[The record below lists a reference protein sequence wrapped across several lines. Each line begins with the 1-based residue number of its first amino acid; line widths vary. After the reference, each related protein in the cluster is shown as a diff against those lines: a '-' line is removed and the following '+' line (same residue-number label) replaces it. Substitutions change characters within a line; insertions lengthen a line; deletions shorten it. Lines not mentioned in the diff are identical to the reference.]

1 MILSDISS
9 KVTSMTG
16 AGTSVYT
23 NAERLIDLNIWQQNV
38 VTEILDAQDET
49 DYDDPNHGNF
59 PRKTVPLTTNRDYSI
74 PPSEK
79 MLKIKSVSISYDG
92 TNFYRAEPLEYSANQ
107 MADATSSATTEN
119 ADIDSRYSRTN
130 PKYDVKFGSI
140 FIYPRATATDVSN
153 NGLMLVEWFRQAKE
167 ITLSDLTTGTL
178 TPGFDDNFH
187 IILAYGMSYEYLKGK
202 DMKRAEAIFRD
213 IQIYIKNL
221 RKQYSSKQLDRRYA
235 LTGDYQ
241 SMK

>member
-16 AGTSVYT
+16 ASTSTYT
-23 NAERLIDLNIWQQNV
+23 NAERLIDLNLWQQNV
-38 VTEILDAQDET
+38 VTEILDAQDES
-49 DYDDPNHGNF
+49 DYDDPNYGNF

-74 PPSEK
+74 PTSEK

-92 TNFYRAEPLEYSANQ
+92 TTFYRATPLEYSANQ
-107 MADATSSATTEN
+107 AADATSTATTQN
-119 ADIDSRYSRTN
+119 TTIDSNYARTSPRY
-130 PKYDVKFGSI
+130 DAKFGSI
-140 FIYPRATATDVSN
+140 FIYPRATATDVA
-153 NGLMLVEWFRQAKE
+153 NGGIMLVEWFRQAKE

-221 RKQYSSKQLDRRYA
+221 RKHYSSKQLDRQYA
-235 LTGDYQ
+235 LSGDYQ

>member
-16 AGTSVYT
+16 ASTSVYT
-23 NAERLIDLNIWQQNV
+23 NEERVIDYNIWQQNV
-38 VTEILDAQDET
+38 VTEILDAQDEA
-49 DYDDPNHGNF
+49 DYDDPNYGNF

-74 PPSEK
+74 SATEK
-79 MLKIKSVSISYDG
+79 MLKIKSLSIAYDG
-92 TNFYRAEPLEYSANQ
+92 TTFYRATPLEFSAND
-107 MADATSSATTEN
+107 MADATSTATTQN
-119 ADIDSRYSRTN
+119 LTIDSNFSRTD
-130 PKYDVKFGSI
+130 PRYDIKFGSV
-140 FIYPRATATDVSN
+140 FIYPRATAVDVANS
-153 NGLMLVEWFRQAKE
+153 GIMLMEWFRQAQA

-213 IQIYIKNL
+213 IQIYIRNL
-221 RKQYSSKQLDRRYA
+221 RKHYSSKQLDRHYS
-235 LTGDYQ
+235 LSGDYQ